1 MSEEQWTRVDE
12 YLSSLLVPDDKALQN
27 ALKTSAEAGL
37 PQIQVSPVQ
46 GKLLNLL
53 CRSIKARRI
62 LEMGTLGAYSTIW
75 LARALET
82 GGRLITLEAEP
93 LHAKVA
99 QANIRAAGLDSVVDL
114 RLGRA
119 LDVLPVLVSE
129 KAGPF
134 DFIFIDADKVNTAAY
149 FQWSLKLSRPGT
161 MIVVDNVVRKGA
173 VADSSSDDPAVQ
185 AMRRFFSELAA
196 ESRVSATAL
205 QMVGVK
211 GYDGFALAV
220 VL

>member
-1 MSEEQWTRVDE
+1 MSEQWTTVDD
-12 YLSSLLVPDDKALQN
+12 YLSSLLVPDDEVLKN
-27 ALKTSAEAGL
+27 ALKTSREAGL

-46 GKLLNLL
+46 GKLLHLL

-75 LARALET
+75 LARALEP

-99 QANIRAAGLDSVVDL
+99 QANIRAAGLESVVDL

-119 LDVLPVLVSE
+119 LDILPVLESE

-149 FQWSLKLSRPGT
+149 FQWSLKLSHPGT
-161 MIVVDNVVRKGA
+161 MIIVDNVVRKGA
-173 VADSSSDDPAVQ
+173 VADPSSDDPAVQ
-185 AMRRFFSELAA
+185 AMRKFFSELAA
-196 ESRVSATAL
+196 ESRVNATTL

-211 GYDGFALAV
+211 GYDGFTLAL

>member
-1 MSEEQWTRVDE
+1 MNEQWTTVDD
-12 YLSSLLVPDDKALQN
+12 YLSSLLVPDDEALKN
-27 ALKTSAEAGL
+27 ALKTSREAGL

-46 GKLLNLL
+46 GKLLHLL

-75 LARALET
+75 LARALEP

-99 QANIRAAGLDSVVDL
+99 QANIRAAGLESVVDL

-119 LDVLPVLVSE
+119 LDILPVLESE

-149 FQWSLKLSRPGT
+149 FQWSLKFSRPGT
-161 MIVVDNVVRKGA
+161 MIIVDNVVRKGA
-173 VADSSSDDPAVQ
+173 VADPSSDDPAVQ
-185 AMRRFFSELAA
+185 AMRKFFTELAA
-196 ESRVSATAL
+196 ERRVSATAL
-205 QMVGVK
+205 QMVGAK
-211 GYDGFALAV
+211 GYDGFALAL